1 MHRARLRAENQGQ
14 PDMSVLVWRGWWYRV
29 AWRCFASGAE
39 TWVFLFLYLPIQR
52 ARMRTCF
59 ETTWG
64 QNLRKCLQV
73 CAGRCG
79 TRRGNSWPEQIFGPC
94 ACPCEPARQP
104 RVPSLTTHT
113 HPQSAQTHVASAL
126 PRAGVRVAC

>member
-59 ETTWG
+59 EKTWG

-73 CAGRCG
+73 CASHA
-79 TRRGNSWPEQIFGPC
+79 TRLSVSPIDLPTN
-94 ACPCEPARQP
+94 
-104 RVPSLTTHT
+104 L
-113 HPQSAQTHVASAL
+113 AQKNALCLCLFVA
-126 PRAGVRVAC
+126 PRALCCA